1 MPRHRVIAYSAPPN
15 PANDMAWP
23 ETSPGISAGADAGIL
38 SDVPKLQRLFPMVV
52 ARWLKEHFRDK
63 EHIAFF
69 FDTDERTAR
78 NWLAGLNCPSG
89 PRAVAMILRFPDL
102 RQRLLEAMAA

>member
-1 MPRHRVIAYSAPPN
+1 MPRRVISFPAPPV
-15 PANDMAWP
+15 ATDCMAWP
-23 ETSPGISAGADAGIL
+23 ETSPGFSAGGDAGIL

-89 PRAVAMILRFPDL
+89 PRAVAMVIRFPDL
-102 RQRLLEAMAA
+102 RQRLFEAMAA

>member
-1 MPRHRVIAYSAPPN
+1 MPRHYVSFCAPPLT
-15 PANDMAWP
+15 PDDTTWP
-23 ETSPGISAGADAGIL
+23 EMSSGFLAG
-38 SDVPKLQRLFPMVV
+38 SDVGMISDVEKLQRLFPKVV
-52 ARWLKEHFRDK
+52 AKWLKDHFRDK

-78 NWLAGLNCPSG
+78 NWLSGLNCPSG

-102 RQRLLEAMAA
+102 RQRLFQAMAA